1 MDSDKWIALMVLAIG
16 LTAGAVFVYG
26 RVAGDS
32 APGDFEV
39 RTGHYRLEDGL
50 HEEAIR
56 EFEAALAKDPE
67 HAGALLGLATT
78 YLQMGRL
85 EEAVAGFDRVLAAD
99 PELAV
104 AYADRGI
111 AWDRLGEHEKALA
124 DYRAALEL
132 DQDLAK
138 GPGWLWRFLRNV
150 PEPPPTIRDRADYLE
165 AELAKP
171 PEERLLR
178 LPEKDAEQRMYKID

>member
-1 MDSDKWIALMVLAIG
+1 MDRDKWIAALVLGIVLG
-16 LTAGAVFVYG
+16 TGAAFVYG

-32 APGDFEV
+32 DPGDFEV
-39 RTGHYRLEDGL
+39 RTGNYRLEDGL
-50 HEEAIR
+50 FDQAIA
-56 EFEAALAKDPE
+56 EFTAALEKNPE
-67 HAGALLGLATT
+67 HTGAHLGMAVTH
-78 YLQMGRL
+78 LQMGEL
-85 EEAVAGFDRVLAAD
+85 EEAVAWFDRVLALD
-99 PELAV
+99 PEMAV

-124 DYRAALEL
+124 DYRQALAL
-132 DQDLAK
+132 DDQMTK

-150 PEPPPTIRDRADYLE
+150 HEKPPTIADRADYIE

-178 LPEKDAEQRMYKID
+178 LPEQDSKQRMYKVD

>member
-1 MDSDKWIALMVLAIG
+1 MDKENWTALVVLAIG
-16 LTAGAVFVYG
+16 LAAGAFFVYG

-50 HEEAIR
+50 HEEAI
-56 EFEAALAKDPE
+56 EQFEKALTEAPE
-67 HAGALLGLATT
+67 HTGALLGLATT

-85 EEAVAGFDRVLAAD
+85 EEAIAQFDRVLAVD
-99 PELAV
+99 PEMAV

-111 AWDRLGEHEKALA
+111 AWDRLGEHEQALA
-124 DYRAALEL
+124 DYRTALEL
-132 DQDLAK
+132 DERLAK

-150 PEPPPTIRDRADYLE
+150 QEKPPTIEDRADYIE

-171 PEERLLR
+171 PGERLLQ
-178 LPEKDAEQRMYKID
+178 LPEQDDQQRMYKLD

>member
-1 MDSDKWIALMVLAIG
+1 MDTDRWTAVLVLA
-16 LTAGAVFVYG
+16 LVLAAGAAFVYG
-26 RVAGDS
+26 RIAGDS

-50 HEEAIR
+50 FEQAI
-56 EFEAALAKDPE
+56 EQFEKALAKDPE
-67 HAGALLGLATT
+67 HVGAHLGLATT

-85 EEAVAGFDRVLAAD
+85 EEAIARFDRVLALD
-99 PELAV
+99 PEMAV

-124 DYRAALEL
+124 DYRAALALDEEL
-132 DQDLAK
+132 AE

-150 PEPPPTIRDRADYLE
+150 HEKPPTIEDRADYLE

-171 PEERLLR
+171 PEERLLQ
-178 LPEKDAEQRMYKID
+178 LPEEDDKQRMYKLD

>member
-1 MDSDKWIALMVLAIG
+1 MDRDKLIAMVVLG
-16 LTAGAVFVYG
+16 LVLGGGAVFVYG

-50 HEEAIR
+50 FDEAI
-56 EFEAALAKDPE
+56 EQFEKALAKEPE
-67 HAGALLGLATT
+67 HTGALLGLATT
-78 YLQMGRL
+78 YLQMGQL
-85 EEAVAGFDRVLAAD
+85 EEAVARFDRALAVD
-99 PELAV
+99 PEMAV

-111 AWDRLGEHEKALA
+111 AWDHLGEHEKALA
-124 DYRAALEL
+124 DYRAALAL
-132 DQDLAK
+132 DPKLAD

-150 PEPPPTIRDRADYLE
+150 HEKPPTIADRADYLE

-171 PEERLLR
+171 ADERLLQ
-178 LPEKDAEQRMYKID
+178 LPEEDDKQRMYKLD

>member
-1 MDSDKWIALMVLAIG
+1 MERDRMIAAVVLGVVLAG
-16 LTAGAVFVYG
+16 GAIFVYG

-39 RTGHYRLEDGL
+39 RTGHYRLEDGFFDQ
-50 HEEAIR
+50 AI
-56 EFEAALAKDPE
+56 EQFEKALAKAPQ
-67 HAGALLGLATT
+67 HTGALLGLATT

-85 EEAVAGFDRVLAAD
+85 EEAVAQFDRVLAVD
-99 PELAV
+99 PEMAI

-111 AWDRLGEHEKALA
+111 ARDRLGEHEKALA

-132 DQDLAK
+132 DPKLAE

-150 PEPPPTIRDRADYLE
+150 PEKPPTIEDRADYLE

-171 PEERLLR
+171 AEERLLQ
-178 LPEKDAEQRMYKID
+178 LPEEDDKQRMYKVD

>member
-1 MDSDKWIALMVLAIG
+1 MDRDRWIAVLVLGIA
-16 LTAGAVFVYG
+16 LAAGAAFVYG

-39 RTGHYRLEDGL
+39 RTGNYRLEDGL
-50 HEEAIR
+50 HEQAIA

-67 HAGALLGLATT
+67 HLGAHLGLAVTL
-78 YLQMGRL
+78 LQMDRL
-85 EEAVAGFDRVLAAD
+85 EEAIARFDRVLAID

-124 DYRAALEL
+124 DYRAGLAL
-132 DQDLAK
+132 D
-138 GPGWLWRFLRNV
+138 
-150 PEPPPTIRDRADYLE
+150 
-165 AELAKP
+165 
-171 PEERLLR
+171 
-178 LPEKDAEQRMYKID
+178 